1 MSDHLAGALLGSTP
15 AHTVGEAADVS
26 DLLDLDPLY
35 LGSILGMVETDVEN
49 N

>member
-1 MSDHLAGALLGSTP
+1 MKYWFVESEPMS
-15 AHTVGEAADVS
+15 
-26 DLLDLDPLY
+26 Y